1 MQFIKIKYTYN
12 MATRAVKITKKGQV
26 TSPKEIRESL
36 GTSSVYFEL
45 IDGNVVVRP
54 LKDAAGSLSAYA
66 RNVDPP
72 AQMNELEEK
81 AWKEAIYEK
90 FGDRPT

>member
-1 MQFIKIKYTYN
+1 

-26 TSPKEIRESL
+26 TLPKEIRERL
-36 GTSSVYFEL
+36 GAPAVYFEL

-54 LKDAAGSLSAYA
+54 LKDAAGSLSGYA
-66 RNVDPP
+66 RNVKPGASMD
-72 AQMNELEEK
+72 ELKEK
-81 AWKEAIYEK
+81 AWEEAVYEK

>member
-1 MQFIKIKYTYN
+1 

-26 TSPKEIRESL
+26 TLPKEIRERL
-36 GTSSVYFEL
+36 CTPAVYFEL

-54 LKDAAGSLSAYA
+54 LKDAAGSLSGYA
-66 RNVDPP
+66 RNVKSD
-72 AQMNELEEK
+72 ASMDELKEK
-81 AWKEAIYEK
+81 AWEEAVYEK